1 MLFKSATSRNIFSTV
16 GLGVVTTIG
25 VAATLVGL
33 SYGTI
38 RGAGIDKMQTAASD
52 AAAEVNRTLSVAHEM
67 VAGLD
72 YSVSALREKGIADR
86 DVVMAVLTKTLEGF
100 PGAIGLSTGWEPN
113 AFDGKDADFVG
124 KPAHDQ
130 TGRFVPYIYRAGGTI
145 KTDVLVD
152 YDKPGTGDYY
162 QLPVKTGKS
171 GSSRALCLSR
181 GWQRR
186 PDDHHLHPGDGK
198 RQGPRLCR
206 RRYRPRQRQPPISPP
221 NDRWAM
227 AVSRSCPLPTPSSAI
242 LTRRPW
248 ARR

>member
-72 YSVSALREKGIADR
+72 YSVSALRERGIADR

-113 AFDGKDADFVG
+113 AFDQDDDLYAGQTENGYDAS
-124 KPAHDQ
+124 
-130 TGRFVPYIYRAGGTI
+130 GRFMPWWYRDGGQLKREPLEAPKLVISDRVPAFAE
-145 KTDVLVD
+145 
-152 YDKPGTGDYY
+152 
-162 QLPVKTGKS
+162 TGKYEPEWLEKIEPS
-171 GSSRALCLSR
+171 DFWLEGYE
-181 GWQRR
+181 
-186 PDDHHLHPGDGK
+186 HHAPMTA
-198 RQGPRLCR
+198 P
-206 RRYRPRQRQPPISPP
+206 
-221 NDRWAM
+221 M
-227 AVSRSCPLPTPSSAI
+227 AV
-242 LTRRPW
+242 
-248 ARR
+248 